1 MTQADLARDT
11 GLAPAT
17 VSNIVHQLKADGE
30 VRVVR
35 DGTRRRRMVRLVRS
49 AWVVAG
55 LDFGHRHLS
64 VALADRSHQVLAE
77 ARVPLG
83 AGLTAAESLDIA
95 AAMLERLLDEA
106 SIQRS
111 AVKAVGMGLPAPI
124 AAATGEVG
132 ALSILPG
139 WVGINAAQLA
149 SEHLGLPVAVDNEA
163 NLGAWAEHL
172 WGAGRG
178 VANLAFMKLSEGV
191 GAGLMLDG
199 KLFRGPDGTAGEI
212 GHTSVEDMGA
222 ICRCGNRGCLE
233 TVIAARAVTELLQ
246 PSFSVEL
253 TIADVVARAH
263 DGDVA
268 CIRVLSDTGRQA
280 GLALANLC
288 NLFNPERILIGG
300 ELAQGGDLLL
310 GPMRESV
317 RRHAIPS
324 ATADLQIQVGSLGA
338 RAILMGTIALAV
350 DYLSGSEDRSSSA
363 N

>member
-1 MTQADLARDT
+1 
-11 GLAPAT
+11 
-17 VSNIVHQLKADGE
+17 
-30 VRVVR
+30 
-35 DGTRRRRMVRLVRS
+35 
-49 AWVVAG
+49 
-55 LDFGHRHLS
+55 
-64 VALADRSHQVLAE
+64 
-77 ARVPLG
+77 
-83 AGLTAAESLDIA
+83 
-95 AAMLERLLDEA
+95 MLERLLDEA